1 LENDLYRHAKKDMV
15 DRFLDTCRHV
25 IAIDHTPTAT
35 THRADIL
42 IPAGTYAESD
52 GILVNNEGRA
62 QRAFQVFESSPVIQE
77 SWRWLLRFAVDT
89 EHEIMSQWRNF
100 NDVTNAL
107 AENEP
112 RLAGINTVTPPPDF
126 RIAGQK
132 IPRAPH
138 RFSGRT
144 AMQAH
149 IHVSEP
155 KPPEDSDSPLS

>member
-1 LENDLYRHAKKDMV
+1 LALMGGHRLNTAFNAVINGHADAVIILENDLYRHAKKDMV

-89 EHEIMSQWRNF
+89 EHEIMSQWKNF
-100 NDVTNAL
+100 N
-107 AENEP
+107 
-112 RLAGINTVTPPPDF
+112 
-126 RIAGQK
+126 
-132 IPRAPH
+132 
-138 RFSGRT
+138 
-144 AMQAH
+144 
-149 IHVSEP
+149 
-155 KPPEDSDSPLS
+155 